1 VPIETDYVD
10 IETGCVEIV
19 PDRAEVVAG
28 LWEASTNNDEE
39 NTLPS
44 DLLTVSKAVPTAA
57 LANRAV

>member
-1 VPIETDYVD
+1 VPIETDCVD

-39 NTLPS
+39 NTLQS